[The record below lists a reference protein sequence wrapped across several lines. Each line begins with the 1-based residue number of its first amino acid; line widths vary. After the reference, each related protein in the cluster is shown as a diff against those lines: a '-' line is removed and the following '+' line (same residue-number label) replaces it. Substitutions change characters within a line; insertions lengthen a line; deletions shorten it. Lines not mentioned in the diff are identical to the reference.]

1 MAKNIERKV
10 GLFILITTAL
20 IVASVVYIA
29 YKKDVFTPTH
39 TYTLSSK
46 SGDNLTEGMPV
57 VFSGFKIG
65 KVEKLELNDNGLV
78 MIRISVPRRH
88 VKWLR
93 TDTRF
98 VLEKPIISTPRIVV
112 TTTNFVHPLLDE
124 QTVREMTVTSD
135 INEIVKMIQP
145 LLDRVNSIA
154 TSVDK
159 LTAALASPQ
168 GDLSRTLA
176 NAQVLTSKLSQKNS
190 LLEMAVADRESVKS
204 VEQAL
209 SQVKD
214 ITGQINAI
222 LKKVDAMAV
231 KTDASLYGQDGALVS
246 VSKILKDLLA
256 KLQKLETT
264 VDNVNRMS
272 TDAVGATGDLKG
284 LRLDLEAT
292 IRSINELAGNID
304 RLIPLKKE
312 PEIRLP

>member
-98 VLEKPIISTPRIVV
+98 VLEKLIISTPRIVV

-292 IRSINELAGNID
+292 IRSINDLAGNID

>member
-292 IRSINELAGNID
+292 IRSINDLAGNID

>member
-209 SQVKD
+209 SQVKY

-292 IRSINELAGNID
+292 IRSINDLAGNID